1 MTRRLAAIVAV
12 AVCVVLL
19 AGCGPTRTVTV
30 TLPGHAETRLT
41 HCPQA
46 TGGSRVVAAEASRA
60 TFRVSVWQLADGGR
74 TRIGRLR
81 AIGDA
86 ATIGRVRAGSCVGL
100 VLANDGATGIRALT
114 VQLTSG
120 E

>member
-1 MTRRLAAIVAV
+1 MRRAVAV
-12 AVCVVLL
+12 AVVCVVLL

-46 TGGSRVVAAEASRA
+46 TGGSRVIAAEASRP
-60 TFRVSVWQLADGGR
+60 TFKVSVWQLVEGGR
-74 TRIGRLR
+74 TRLGRLDTTGDTVPIGRLR
-81 AIGDA
+81 
-86 ATIGRVRAGSCVGL
+86 RGSCVGL
-100 VLANDGATGIRALT
+100 VLTNDGARGLRSLT
-114 VQLTSG
+114 IQLTTG

>member
-1 MTRRLAAIVAV
+1 MRCAIAAVLVA
-12 AVCVVLL
+12 AVVLT
-19 AGCGPTRTVTV
+19 GCGPTRTVSV
-30 TLPGHAETRLT
+30 PIAGHGEARVT
-41 HCPQA
+41 HCPPA
-46 TGGSRVVAAEASRA
+46 TGGARVIAADASRA
-60 TFRVSVWQLADGGR
+60 SFRVSVWQLADGGR

>member
-1 MTRRLAAIVAV
+1 MRRAVVAA

-19 AGCGPTRTVTV
+19 TGCGPSRTVTV

-46 TGGSRVVAAEASRA
+46 TGGSRVTAAEASRA
-60 TFRVSVWQLADGGR
+60 SFRVSVWQLVEGGR
-74 TRIGRLR
+74 TRLGRLDNPGDTVPLGRLR
-81 AIGDA
+81 QG
-86 ATIGRVRAGSCVGL
+86 TCVVL
-100 VLANDGATGIRALT
+100 VLSNDGARGLRSLT
-114 VQLTSG
+114 IQLTTG

>member
-1 MTRRLAAIVAV
+1 MRRAAAAV

-46 TGGSRVVAAEASRA
+46 TGGSRVTAAEASRP
-60 TFRVSVWQLADGGR
+60 TFKVSVWQLVEGGR
-74 TRIGRLR
+74 TRLGRLDTTGDTVPIGRLR
-81 AIGDA
+81 
-86 ATIGRVRAGSCVGL
+86 RGSCVGL
-100 VLANDGATGIRALT
+100 VLTNDGARGLRSLT
-114 VQLTSG
+114 IQLTTG

>member
-1 MTRRLAAIVAV
+1 MKATVAAV

-30 TLPGHAETRLT
+30 SLPGHAETRLT

-46 TGGSRVVAAEASRA
+46 TGGSRIIAAEASRT
-60 TFRVSVWQLADGGR
+60 TFKVSVWQLVEGGR
-74 TRIGRLR
+74 TRLGRLDTPGDTVPIGRLR
-81 AIGDA
+81 
-86 ATIGRVRAGSCVGL
+86 RGSCVGL
-100 VLANDGATGIRALT
+100 VLANDGARGLRSLT